1 MVVGDISQERDLVII
16 GGGPGGYS
24 AAIRAA
30 QLGLSVTLIEQE
42 KLGGV
47 CLNRGCIPSKVFTYA
62 AKKQSETGH
71 MKELGLFVGET
82 SFNLNKLLSYKSKVT
97 DQLRSGVETLC
108 KANKVEIIKGK
119 AGLIG
124 EDRIGVE
131 NGHQFDI
138 YTFKQAIIAT
148 GSSPVLPEGC
158 PKNNKR
164 MLLSQEIFDLQ
175 ELPEHLIVYGH
186 DYISQEV
193 ASSFHAL
200 GAQVTILLED
210 TDDFIFDSSITKE
223 LNRLLKKKKIKVY
236 KEAKILS
243 AEETEAGI
251 DVRFRTQG
259 KEEDVSGTHLFAA
272 GNRKPNVEDLGL
284 QRFGIEQN
292 EEGFIKIDRNMR
304 TTVPSIYAIGDVA
317 EGPLLAVKAIKQG
330 KAAVESIAGG
340 NPEVDLAFLPTI
352 VHSIPPIASVG
363 LTEQQAQNLGND
375 LRVNQFALGSNG
387 YAMITGNKDGFIKVV
402 TDASNDFILGIHMIG
417 EGAVELSS
425 TFVQLLEM
433 AAKEE
438 DAKFPAFAHPSM
450 NEALLESVEG
460 LIGQAIHTVPKGKRQ
475 KESSLSFIR

>member
-30 QLGLSVTLIEQE
+30 QLGLTVSLIEQE

-62 AKKQSETGH
+62 AKKQAETGH

-82 SFNLNKLLSYKSKVT
+82 SFNLNKLRSYKSKVT

-119 AGLIG
+119 AALIG

-148 GSSPVLPEGC
+148 GSSPLLPEGC
-158 PKNNKR
+158 PKNKR
-164 MLLSQEIFDLQ
+164 MLLSHEIFDLQ

-186 DYISQEV
+186 DYISLEV
-193 ASSFHAL
+193 ASSFQAL
-200 GAQVTILLED
+200 GAQVTILLEG
-210 TDDFIFDSSITKE
+210 TEDFLLDSSIAKE
-223 LNRLLKKKKIKVY
+223 LNRLLKKKKIRVY

-243 AEETEAGI
+243 AVETEAGI
-251 DVRFRTQG
+251 DVKFSTQG
-259 KEEDVSGTHLFAA
+259 KEEEVSGTHLFTA
-272 GNRKPNVEDLGL
+272 GDRKPNVEGLGL
-284 QRFGIEQN
+284 QRFGVEQN
-292 EEGFIKIDRNMR
+292 ADGFIKIDRNMR
-304 TTVPSIYAIGDVA
+304 TTVPSIYAIGDVT

-340 NPEVDLAFLPTI
+340 NPEVDLSFLPTI

-363 LTEQQAQNLGND
+363 LTEQQARNLGID

-402 TDASNDFILGIHMIG
+402 TDASYDFILGIHMIG

-460 LIGQAIHTVPKGKRQ
+460 LIGQAIHTVPKGKKH
-475 KESSLSFIR
+475 KESSLSLMR